1 MAYKHIFF
9 LILNLVFLVM
19 LNNDMK
25 YIGILDIVL
34 QIGNNIFI
42 TYIYSLIYFIY
53 LLKIERL

>member
-1 MAYKHIFF
+1 MTYRLIFF

-25 YIGILDIVL
+25 YLGILDIVL